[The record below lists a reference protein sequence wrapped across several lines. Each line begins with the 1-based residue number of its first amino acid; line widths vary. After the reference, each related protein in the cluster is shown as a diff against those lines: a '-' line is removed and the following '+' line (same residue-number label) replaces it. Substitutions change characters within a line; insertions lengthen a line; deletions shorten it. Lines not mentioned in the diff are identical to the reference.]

1 MKLFELLPCVDL
13 PGQCSLT
20 IAPPIDL
27 IVKQALARLESQPS
41 RQWLDAIR
49 DMETGRPVR
58 LEVSLE
64 ELALLLERLDFS
76 SGRTEDIEAIGFWT
90 HLQASCELF
99 EALGHEWS
107 NQLGFDCH
115 ESFALAWC
123 VPEGMVGYL
132 AWLARSA
139 PPVPTVPEQL
149 RYLNPRRKLAEVAT
163 RLLNTLTAHV
173 NAMV

>member
-13 PGQCSLT
+13 PGQRGLT
-20 IAPPIDL
+20 SAPPIDL
-27 IVKQALARLESQPS
+27 MVKQALARLERRPS
-41 RQWLDAIR
+41 RQWLDAVR
-49 DMETGRPVR
+49 DMESGHVVR

-64 ELALLLERLDFS
+64 ELALLLERVDFS
-76 SGRTEDIEAIGFWT
+76 SSRLEDIEAMKFWY
-90 HLQASCELF
+90 HLQASCELL

-115 ESFALAWC
+115 ETFVLAWR

-139 PPVPTVPEQL
+139 RPVPTFPEEL
-149 RYLNPRRKLAEVAT
+149 RYLNPRSMLAEVAA
-163 RLLNTLTAHV
+163 RLLNMLTAHV
-173 NAMV
+173 NPTI